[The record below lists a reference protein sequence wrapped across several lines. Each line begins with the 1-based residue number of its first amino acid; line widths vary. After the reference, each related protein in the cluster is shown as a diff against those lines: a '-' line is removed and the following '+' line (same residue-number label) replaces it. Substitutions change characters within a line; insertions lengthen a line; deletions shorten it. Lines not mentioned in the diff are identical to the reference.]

1 MSKRVTWGKVLSLVE
16 AVTEDMRPKLND
28 AERKAA
34 WEEIEQEL
42 SKFEGPGGFE
52 GPCEM
57 VVAVGIK

>member
-1 MSKRVTWGKVLSLVE
+1 MSKCVTCSKVLSLIE
-16 AVTEDMRPKLND
+16 AATEDMRLKLND

-34 WEEIEQEL
+34 WEEIEQKL